1 MKKNITLATG
11 ILAVALTASACA
23 SPVGPNESTVDNG
36 YEEVQST
43 STSTTVAPVVDRPT
57 STTSVAPEPDYLTVD
72 EAIDIVGN
80 GGTIQPGDV
89 KATTDLDDT
98 YIAYLKGKGIYL
110 SEDEALRSAVTTCSF
125 LMQGGDVEQLWVE
138 IVDDP
143 YAPDIIPGVDNA
155 TELPTLMGAASGAY
169 CRHLG

>member
-1 MKKNITLATG
+1 MKKNITLAAG

-23 SPVGPNESTVDNG
+23 TDGAREYDG
-36 YEEVQST
+36 HEEVQST
-43 STSTTVAPVVDRPT
+43 STSTTVAPAADT
-57 STTSVAPEPDYLTVD
+57 YSATEYEPDYLTVD

-89 KATTDLDDT
+89 KATTDTDRL

-125 LMQGGDVEQLWVE
+125 LMQGGDTDQLWAE
-138 IVDDP
+138 IVNDP

-155 TELPTLMGAASGAY
+155 SELPTLMGAATGAY
-169 CRHLG
+169 CSHLD

>member
-1 MKKNITLATG
+1 MKKNITLAAG

-23 SPVGPNESTVDNG
+23 TDGAREYNG
-36 YEEVQST
+36 YSEAQST
-43 STSTTVAPVVDRPT
+43 STATTVAPAADT
-57 STTSVAPEPDYLTVD
+57 YSATKYEPDYLTVD

-80 GGTIQPGDV
+80 GGTIQLGDV
-89 KATTDLDDT
+89 KATTDTDRL

-125 LMQGGDVEQLWVE
+125 LMNGGDTDQLWAE
-138 IVDDP
+138 IVNDP

-155 TELPTLMGAASGAY
+155 SELPTLMGAATGAY
-169 CRHLG
+169 CSHLD